1 MKKYSFRLQPVLDI
15 REKTLEDKR
24 LEMAQVIQL
33 LNEQQDGLGKLLA
46 KQDAYKEELE
56 SLSLEDDLN
65 VFSLAN
71 FKNYMVNLQTQI
83 KQQEANIENTK
94 KALRVKQDAVNEA
107 LKDVKVLEK
116 LKEKQR
122 SKKELRELESKE
134 AEVLDN
140 QINIKIT
147 SENGLFKKQ

>member
-116 LKEKQR
+116 LKEKQSQKFYR
-122 SKKELRELESKE
+122 DIEMKE
-134 AEVLDN
+134 ANEIDDISTTRYRL
-140 QINIKIT
+140 KRA
-147 SENGLFKKQ
+147 

>member
-33 LNEQQDGLGKLLA
+33 LNEQQEGLERLIA
-46 KQDAYKEELE
+46 KQASYKDELE

-65 VFSLAN
+65 VFALAN
-71 FKNYMVNLQTQI
+71 FKDYMVNLQEQI
-83 KQQEANIENTK
+83 TQQEHNIENTK
-94 KALRVKQDAVNEA
+94 KALRVKQEAVNEA

-116 LKEKQR
+116 LKEKQ
-122 SKKELRELESKE
+122 SQKFYKDIEMKE
-134 AEVLDN
+134 ANEIDDISTARYRL
-140 QINIKIT
+140 KRA
-147 SENGLFKKQ
+147 

>member
-1 MKKYSFRLQPVLDI
+1 
-15 REKTLEDKR
+15 
-24 LEMAQVIQL
+24 MAQVIQL

-94 KALRVKQDAVNEA
+94 KALRVKQDAVNDA

-116 LKEKQR
+116 LKEKQSQKFYR
-122 SKKELRELESKE
+122 DIEMKE
-134 AEVLDN
+134 ANEIDDISTARYRL
-140 QINIKIT
+140 KRA
-147 SENGLFKKQ
+147 

>member
-116 LKEKQR
+116 LKEKQSQKFYR
-122 SKKELRELESKE
+122 DIEMKE
-134 AEVLDN
+134 ANEIDDISTARYRL
-140 QINIKIT
+140 KRA
-147 SENGLFKKQ
+147 

>member
-33 LNEQQDGLGKLLA
+33 LNEQQEGLERLIA
-46 KQDAYKEELE
+46 KQASYKDELE

-65 VFSLAN
+65 VFALAN
-71 FKNYMVNLQTQI
+71 FKNYMVNLQEQI
-83 KQQEANIENTK
+83 TQQEHNIENTK
-94 KALRVKQDAVNEA
+94 KALRVKQEAVNEA

-116 LKEKQR
+116 LKEKQ
-122 SKKELRELESKE
+122 SQKFYKDIEMKE
-134 AEVLDN
+134 ANDIDDISTARYRL
-140 QINIKIT
+140 KRA
-147 SENGLFKKQ
+147 

>member
-33 LNEQQDGLGKLLA
+33 LNEQQEGLERLIA
-46 KQDAYKEELE
+46 KQASYKDELE

-65 VFSLAN
+65 VFALAN
-71 FKNYMVNLQTQI
+71 FKNYMVNLQEQI
-83 KQQEANIENTK
+83 TQQEHNIENTK
-94 KALRVKQDAVNEA
+94 KALRVKEAVNEA

-116 LKEKQR
+116 LKEKQ
-122 SKKELRELESKE
+122 SQKFYKDIEMKE
-134 AEVLDN
+134 ANEIDDISTARYRL
-140 QINIKIT
+140 KRA
-147 SENGLFKKQ
+147 

>member
-83 KQQEANIENTK
+83 KQQEANIENIK

-116 LKEKQR
+116 LKEKQSQKFYR
-122 SKKELRELESKE
+122 DIEMKE
-134 AEVLDN
+134 ANEIDDISTARYRL
-140 QINIKIT
+140 KRA
-147 SENGLFKKQ
+147 

>member
-1 MKKYSFRLQPVLDI
+1 MKKYLFRLQPVLDI

-24 LEMAQVIQL
+24 LEMAKVIQL
-33 LNEQQDGLGKLLA
+33 LNEQQDGLEKLLA

-116 LKEKQR
+116 LKEKQSQKFYR
-122 SKKELRELESKE
+122 DIEMKE
-134 AEVLDN
+134 ANEIDDISTARYRL
-140 QINIKIT
+140 KRA
-147 SENGLFKKQ
+147 

>member
-33 LNEQQDGLGKLLA
+33 LNEQQEGLERFIA
-46 KQDAYKEELE
+46 KQASYKDELE

-65 VFSLAN
+65 VFALAN
-71 FKNYMVNLQTQI
+71 FKNYMVNLQEQI
-83 KQQEANIENTK
+83 TQQEHNIENTK
-94 KALRVKQDAVNEA
+94 KALRVKQEAVNEA

-116 LKEKQR
+116 LKEKQ
-122 SKKELRELESKE
+122 SQKFYKDIEMKE
-134 AEVLDN
+134 ANEIDDISTARYRL
-140 QINIKIT
+140 KRA
-147 SENGLFKKQ
+147 

>member
-33 LNEQQDGLGKLLA
+33 LNEQQEGLERLIA
-46 KQDAYKEELE
+46 KQASYKDELE

-65 VFSLAN
+65 VFALAN
-71 FKNYMVNLQTQI
+71 FKNYMVNLQEQI
-83 KQQEANIENTK
+83 TQQEHNVENTK
-94 KALRVKQDAVNEA
+94 KALRVKQEAVNEA

-116 LKEKQR
+116 LKEKQ
-122 SKKELRELESKE
+122 SQKFYKDIEMKE
-134 AEVLDN
+134 ANEIDDISTARYRL
-140 QINIKIT
+140 KRA
-147 SENGLFKKQ
+147 

>member
-1 MKKYSFRLQPVLDI
+1 MKKYQFRLQPVLDI

-33 LNEQQDGLGKLLA
+33 LNEQQEGLERLMA
-46 KQDAYKEELE
+46 KQASYKDELE

-71 FKNYMVNLQTQI
+71 FKNYMVILQGQI
-83 KQQEANIENTK
+83 TQQEHTIENTK

-116 LKEKQR
+116 LKEKQ
-122 SKKELRELESKE
+122 SQKFYKDLEMKE
-134 AEVLDN
+134 ANEIDDISTTRYRL
-140 QINIKIT
+140 KRA
-147 SENGLFKKQ
+147 

>member
-33 LNEQQDGLGKLLA
+33 LNEQQEGLERLIA
-46 KQDAYKEELE
+46 KQASYKDELE

-65 VFSLAN
+65 VFALAN
-71 FKNYMVNLQTQI
+71 FKNYMVNLQEQI
-83 KQQEANIENTK
+83 TQQEHNIENTK
-94 KALRVKQDAVNEA
+94 KALRVKQEAVNEA

-116 LKEKQR
+116 LKEKQ
-122 SKKELRELESKE
+122 SQKFYKDIEMKEVNEIDDISTARYRLKR
-134 AEVLDN
+134 A
-140 QINIKIT
+140 
-147 SENGLFKKQ
+147 

>member
-33 LNEQQDGLGKLLA
+33 LNEQQEGLERLIA
-46 KQDAYKEELE
+46 KQASYKDELE

-65 VFSLAN
+65 VFALAN
-71 FKNYMVNLQTQI
+71 FKNYMVNLQEQI
-83 KQQEANIENTK
+83 TQQEHNIENTK
-94 KALRVKQDAVNEA
+94 KALRVKQEAVNEA

-116 LKEKQR
+116 LKEKQ
-122 SKKELRELESKE
+122 SQKFYKDIEMKETNEIDDISTARYRLKR
-134 AEVLDN
+134 A
-140 QINIKIT
+140 
-147 SENGLFKKQ
+147 

>member
-1 MKKYSFRLQPVLDI
+1 LKKYSFRLQPVLDI

-116 LKEKQR
+116 LKEKQSQKFYR
-122 SKKELRELESKE
+122 DIEMKE
-134 AEVLDN
+134 ANEIDDISTARYRL
-140 QINIKIT
+140 KRA
-147 SENGLFKKQ
+147 

>member
-116 LKEKQR
+116 LKEKQSQKFYR
-122 SKKELRELESKE
+122 DIEMKETNEIDDISTARYRLKR
-134 AEVLDN
+134 A
-140 QINIKIT
+140 
-147 SENGLFKKQ
+147 

>member
-33 LNEQQDGLGKLLA
+33 LNEQQEGLERLIE
-46 KQDAYKEELE
+46 KQASYKDELE

-65 VFSLAN
+65 VFALAN
-71 FKNYMVNLQTQI
+71 FKNYMVNLQEQI
-83 KQQEANIENTK
+83 TQQEHNIENTK
-94 KALRVKQDAVNEA
+94 KALRVKQEAVNEA

-116 LKEKQR
+116 LKEKQ
-122 SKKELRELESKE
+122 SQKFYKDIEMKE
-134 AEVLDN
+134 ANEIDDISTARYRL
-140 QINIKIT
+140 KRA
-147 SENGLFKKQ
+147 

>member
-1 MKKYSFRLQPVLDI
+1 MKKYQFRLQPVLDI

-33 LNEQQDGLGKLLA
+33 LNEQQEGLERLMA
-46 KQDAYKEELE
+46 KQASYKDELE

-71 FKNYMVNLQTQI
+71 FKNYMVILQGQI
-83 KQQEANIENTK
+83 TQQEHTIENTK

-116 LKEKQR
+116 LKEKQ
-122 SKKELRELESKE
+122 SQKFYKDIEMKE
-134 AEVLDN
+134 ANEIDDISTTRYRL
-140 QINIKIT
+140 KRA
-147 SENGLFKKQ
+147 

>member
-33 LNEQQDGLGKLLA
+33 LNEQQEGLERLIA
-46 KQDAYKEELE
+46 KQTSYKDELE

-65 VFSLAN
+65 VFALAN
-71 FKNYMVNLQTQI
+71 FKNYMVNLQEQI
-83 KQQEANIENTK
+83 TQQEHNIENTK
-94 KALRVKQDAVNEA
+94 KALRVKQEAVNEA

-116 LKEKQR
+116 LKEKQ
-122 SKKELRELESKE
+122 SQKFYKDIEMKE
-134 AEVLDN
+134 ANEIDYISTARYRL
-140 QINIKIT
+140 KRA
-147 SENGLFKKQ
+147 

>member
-33 LNEQQDGLGKLLA
+33 LNEQQEGLERLIA
-46 KQDAYKEELE
+46 KQASYKDELE

-65 VFSLAN
+65 VFALAN
-71 FKNYMVNLQTQI
+71 FKNYMVNLQEQI
-83 KQQEANIENTK
+83 IQQEHNIENTK
-94 KALRVKQDAVNEA
+94 KALRVKQEAVNEA

-116 LKEKQR
+116 LKEKQ
-122 SKKELRELESKE
+122 SQKFYKDIEMKE
-134 AEVLDN
+134 ANEIDDISTARYRL
-140 QINIKIT
+140 KRA
-147 SENGLFKKQ
+147 

>member
-33 LNEQQDGLGKLLA
+33 LNEQLKGLEKLIA
-46 KQDAYKEELE
+46 KQASYKDELE

-65 VFSLAN
+65 VFALAN
-71 FKNYMVNLQTQI
+71 FKNYMVNLQEQI
-83 KQQEANIENTK
+83 TQQEHNIENTK
-94 KALRVKQDAVNEA
+94 KALRVKQEAVNEA

-116 LKEKQR
+116 LKEKQ
-122 SKKELRELESKE
+122 SQKFYKDIEMKE
-134 AEVLDN
+134 ANEIDDISTARYRL
-140 QINIKIT
+140 KRA
-147 SENGLFKKQ
+147 

>member
-107 LKDVKVLEK
+107 LKDVKILEK
-116 LKEKQR
+116 LKEKQSQKFYR
-122 SKKELRELESKE
+122 DIEMKE
-134 AEVLDN
+134 ANEIDDISTARYRL
-140 QINIKIT
+140 KRA
-147 SENGLFKKQ
+147 

>member
-46 KQDAYKEELE
+46 KQDANKEELE

-116 LKEKQR
+116 LKEKQSQKFYR
-122 SKKELRELESKE
+122 DIEMKE
-134 AEVLDN
+134 ANEIDDISTARYRL
-140 QINIKIT
+140 KRA
-147 SENGLFKKQ
+147 

>member
-33 LNEQQDGLGKLLA
+33 LNEQQEGLERLIA
-46 KQDAYKEELE
+46 KQASYKDELE

-65 VFSLAN
+65 VFALAN
-71 FKNYMVNLQTQI
+71 FKNYMVNLQEQITQ
-83 KQQEANIENTK
+83 KEHNIENTK
-94 KALRVKQDAVNEA
+94 KALRVKQEAVNEA

-116 LKEKQR
+116 LKEKQ
-122 SKKELRELESKE
+122 SQKFYKDIEMKE
-134 AEVLDN
+134 ANEIDDISTARYRL
-140 QINIKIT
+140 KRA
-147 SENGLFKKQ
+147 

>member
-33 LNEQQDGLGKLLA
+33 LNEQQEGLERLIA
-46 KQDAYKEELE
+46 KQASYKDELE

-65 VFSLAN
+65 VFALAN
-71 FKNYMVNLQTQI
+71 FKNYMVNLQEQI
-83 KQQEANIENTK
+83 TQQEHNIENTK
-94 KALRVKQDAVNEA
+94 KALRVKQEAVNEA

-116 LKEKQR
+116 LKEKQ
-122 SKKELRELESKE
+122 SQKFYKNIEMKE
-134 AEVLDN
+134 ANEIDDISTARYRL
-140 QINIKIT
+140 KRA
-147 SENGLFKKQ
+147 

>member
-33 LNEQQDGLGKLLA
+33 LNEQQEGLERLIA
-46 KQDAYKEELE
+46 KQTSYKYELE

-65 VFSLAN
+65 VFALAN
-71 FKNYMVNLQTQI
+71 FKNYMVNLQEQI
-83 KQQEANIENTK
+83 TQQEHNIENTK
-94 KALRVKQDAVNEA
+94 KALRVKQEAVNEA

-116 LKEKQR
+116 LKEKQ
-122 SKKELRELESKE
+122 SQKFYKDIEMKE
-134 AEVLDN
+134 ANEIDDISTARYRL
-140 QINIKIT
+140 KRA
-147 SENGLFKKQ
+147 

>member
-33 LNEQQDGLGKLLA
+33 LNEQQEGLERLIA
-46 KQDAYKEELE
+46 KQASYKDELE

-65 VFSLAN
+65 VFALAN
-71 FKNYMVNLQTQI
+71 FKNYMVNLQEQI
-83 KQQEANIENTK
+83 TQQEHNIENTK
-94 KALRVKQDAVNEA
+94 KALRVKQEAVNEA

-116 LKEKQR
+116 LKEKQ
-122 SKKELRELESKE
+122 SQKFYKDIETKE
-134 AEVLDN
+134 ANEIDDISTARYRL
-140 QINIKIT
+140 KRA
-147 SENGLFKKQ
+147 

>member
-83 KQQEANIENTK
+83 KQQEANIKNTK

-116 LKEKQR
+116 LKEKQSQKFYR
-122 SKKELRELESKE
+122 DIEMKE
-134 AEVLDN
+134 ANEIDDISTARYRL
-140 QINIKIT
+140 KRA
-147 SENGLFKKQ
+147 

>member
-1 MKKYSFRLQPVLDI
+1 
-15 REKTLEDKR
+15 
-24 LEMAQVIQL
+24 MAQVIQL
-33 LNEQQDGLGKLLA
+33 LNEQQDSLGKLLA

-116 LKEKQR
+116 LKEKQSQKFYR
-122 SKKELRELESKE
+122 DIEMKE
-134 AEVLDN
+134 ANEIDDISTARYRL
-140 QINIKIT
+140 KRA
-147 SENGLFKKQ
+147 

>member
-33 LNEQQDGLGKLLA
+33 LNEQQEGLERLIE
-46 KQDAYKEELE
+46 KQASYKDELE

-65 VFSLAN
+65 VFALAN
-71 FKNYMVNLQTQI
+71 FKNYMVNLQEQI
-83 KQQEANIENTK
+83 TQQEHNIENTK
-94 KALRVKQDAVNEA
+94 KALRVKQEAINEA

-116 LKEKQR
+116 LKEKQ
-122 SKKELRELESKE
+122 SQKFYKDIEMKE
-134 AEVLDN
+134 ANEIDDISTARYRL
-140 QINIKIT
+140 KRA
-147 SENGLFKKQ
+147 